1 MIKITTREKLR
12 IIFKSVN
19 PNIVK
24 AVKVTCHSNHVPA
37 RLDWYQFQIGI
48 KTYIVYVWDT
58 DPEYE
63 QDNIKYM
70 EELLKEF
77 QDIIIREPYE
87 YYFRCNKINLSGIPL

>member
-1 MIKITTREKLR
+1 MRKIPRERLR
-12 IIFKSVN
+12 EILKSVN

-24 AVKVTCHSNHVPA
+24 EVKVTCHSNHIPA
-37 RLDWYQFQIGI
+37 RLDWYEVEIGSTI
-48 KTYIVYVWDT
+48 YAVYIWDT

-63 QDNIKYM
+63 QNNIRCM

-87 YYFRCNKINLSGIPL
+87 YYFRCNKIKLPGIPS